1 MTRNLILAI
10 STFVLFILLSV
21 RVFAQ
26 STSSDKYDDRRDI
39 GNKSQPSS
47 PPTTGAEMQN
57 NPALINPT
65 SPSGVKTTP
74 STVKP
79 SSPDGTNPLNPAGVD
94 QSSPT
99 GGTGG
104 STGY

>member
-21 RVFAQ
+21 PVFAQ

-57 NPALINPT
+57 NLPLTRLLLVQLDIQRLY
-65 SPSGVKTTP
+65 G
-74 STVKP
+74 
-79 SSPDGTNPLNPAGVD
+79 SS
-94 QSSPT
+94 
-99 GGTGG
+99 
-104 STGY
+104 